1 MWLTIQQFFFFFENT
16 KYFQHTY
23 GEMGECFFKETY
35 SGIYPKG
42 SNSWIY
48 STNFKHFLLTLFLR
62 KCGINPI
69 FFLLIILNIFNIHM
83 EKGEKVFFNTIQQL
97 ISTMMCYFRIFLIIK
112 TWTCMHSKLF
122 SQTETSSSRSV

>member
-1 MWLTIQQFFFFFENT
+1 MIFPLFYFILIIKHNFFFFNNNSYYVAHYLVVFFFFFENT

-48 STNFKHFLLTLFLR
+48 STDFKHFLLTLFLR

-83 EKGEKVFFNTIQQL
+83 EKGEKVFFNTI
-97 ISTMMCYFRIFLIIK
+97 
-112 TWTCMHSKLF
+112 
-122 SQTETSSSRSV
+122 